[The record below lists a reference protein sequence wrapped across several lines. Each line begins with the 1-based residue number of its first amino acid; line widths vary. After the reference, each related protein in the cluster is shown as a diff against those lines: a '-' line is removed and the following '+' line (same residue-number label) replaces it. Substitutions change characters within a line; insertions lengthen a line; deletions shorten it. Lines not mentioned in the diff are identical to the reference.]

1 MKMKSLITSILI
13 VFVAASLVYL
23 VVKEAGSPADLAASA
38 ESEVAAPPAHKVIAY
53 YFHGFQ
59 RCKTCLHIEALAK
72 QTIEESFPQELKDGL
87 LEWKVVN
94 FEEEANTE
102 MASHYE
108 LVASSLVLVDFR
120 DGKEQQW
127 KNLEQVWDL
136 AWDDEAF
143 ADYVRKE
150 TWNYLY
156 ADQNDG

>member
-1 MKMKSLITSILI
+1 
-13 VFVAASLVYL
+13 
-23 VVKEAGSPADLAASA
+23 
-38 ESEVAAPPAHKVIAY
+38 
-53 YFHGFQ
+53 
-59 RCKTCLHIEALAK
+59 
-72 QTIEESFPQELKDGL
+72 
-87 LEWKVVN
+87 
-94 FEEEANTE
+94 

-120 DGKEQQW
+120 DGKERQW